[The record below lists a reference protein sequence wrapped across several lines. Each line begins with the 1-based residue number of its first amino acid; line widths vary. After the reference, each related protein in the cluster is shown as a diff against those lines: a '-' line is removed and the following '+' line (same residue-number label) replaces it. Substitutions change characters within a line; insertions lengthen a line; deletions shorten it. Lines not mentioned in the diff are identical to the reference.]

1 MESTLQAGALMS
13 IEARLRIDHGAFIL
27 DAELSVPDRGVTAIF
42 GPSGCGKTT
51 LLRAIAGLD
60 RGPDGYL
67 KVGEAIWQ
75 DADTFIPP
83 HRRPLGYVFQEASLF
98 SHLSVKGNLEYG
110 YKRVAPGERRV
121 ALDQATELLGVDPLL
136 NRDTDDL
143 SGGERQR
150 VAIARALL
158 TSPDLLLLDEPLTG
172 LDVDSKAEIVPYLE
186 RLHEELDI
194 PVLYVSHSP
203 DEVARLADHM
213 VLLQTGRVLAAGEI
227 RQMLTRSDLPLFHG
241 DEAEAILE
249 ATVVGHDETYE
260 LTHLEFS
267 GGRFNVTRSDLEVG
281 QLVRLRILARD
292 VSLTLEHQ
300 TDTSILNILPV
311 TVEELIPEG
320 PAQVM
325 VRLSAGDMPILSR
338 ITRRS
343 ADVLQLVPGKQ
354 VYAQI
359 KTVALLA

>member
-1 MESTLQAGALMS
+1 MT
-13 IEARLRIDHGAFIL
+13 IDARLRIDRGDFTL
-27 DAELSVPDRGVTAIF
+27 EAELSVPARGVTAIF
-42 GPSGCGKTT
+42 GPSGSGKTT

-60 RGPDGYL
+60 RGTDGYL
-67 KVGEAIWQ
+67 RVGKAVWQ
-75 DADTFIPP
+75 DEDTFIPP
-83 HRRPLGYVFQEASLF
+83 HLRPLGYVFQEASLF

-110 YKRVAPGERRV
+110 YKRVAPAARRI
-121 ALDQATELLGVDPLL
+121 ALEQAVELLGVRPLL
-136 NRDTDDL
+136 DRNPEDL

-158 TSPDLLLLDEPLTG
+158 TSPHLLLLDEPLTG
-172 LDVDSKAEIVPYLE
+172 LDLASKSEIVPYLE

-213 VLLQTGRVLAAGEI
+213 VLLQEGRVLAAGEI

-249 ATVVGHDETYE
+249 ATVVGHDEMYQ
-260 LTHLEFS
+260 LTQLEFP
-267 GGRFNVTRSDLEVG
+267 GGRFNVTRRDLEVG
-281 QLVRLRILARD
+281 QVVRLRILARD
-292 VSLTLEHQ
+292 VSLTLERQ
-300 TDTSILNILPV
+300 TDTSILNIIPV
-311 TVEELIPEG
+311 TLEELIPEG

-325 VRLSAGDMPILSR
+325 VRLSAGGAPILSR

-343 ADVLQLVPGKQ
+343 ADALQLAPGKR